1 MNGSTKNMIAVA
13 AVAAAV
19 IAGAVAYVK
28 NGMSRE
34 AEARLL
40 AEAAASEEA
49 KAEAVRKTEKAAAEK
64 ASAEAKA
71 AEAKAAAEADA
82 KEAARMEKE
91 SAELKLKAESENR
104 KAKEAALKVAEAER
118 AAAKLEAAA
127 AADRAKSAAAGKEK
141 AKALENAEAL
151 KAAAEAD
158 RLAAEKLRS
167 EKVIAEAKALEL
179 MKIDFETLE
188 RDLMEFKQELDERER
203 ALKPEKTVADLAW
216 VGGTDD
222 KVVDEK
228 GNLRVL
234 KKEPYLA
241 ENDKS
246 LPRATRKLAKLEREL
261 SEEEA
266 DRAAKM
272 KADIVSLLESMY
284 VRALRE
290 DRVVDAEFYRKNLKS
305 LYPGW
310 EFKGGNNKNGDG
322 RKK

>member
-1 MNGSTKNMIAVA
+1 MNGSTKNLIAVT

-40 AEAAASEEA
+40 AKAAASEAA
-49 KAEAVRKTEKAAAEK
+49 KAEAERKTGKAAAEK
-64 ASAEAKA
+64 AAAEAKA
-71 AEAKAAAEADA
+71 AEAEAAAQADA

-91 SAELKLKAESENR
+91 SAELKLKADSENR
-104 KAKEAALKVAEAER
+104 KAKEAALKAAEAER
-118 AAAKLEAAA
+118 AAAKLKAAE
-127 AADRAKSAAAGKEK
+127 AADRANCAAAEKEK

-151 KAAAEAD
+151 KAAAQAD

-167 EKVIAEAKALEL
+167 EKVIAEAKMLEL
-179 MKIDFETLE
+179 AKIDFETWQRNLIEFEQSLE
-188 RDLMEFKQELDERER
+188 ERER
-203 ALKPEKTVADLAW
+203 ALKPEKTIADLAW
-216 VGGTDD
+216 VGGADD

-234 KKEPYLA
+234 KTERYLA

-246 LPRATRKLAKLEREL
+246 LPRAARRLAKLQREL

-266 DRAAKM
+266 DRAAKVR
-272 KADIVSLLESMY
+272 ADIVSRIESMY
-284 VRALRE
+284 IQALRE
-290 DRVVDAEFYRKNLKS
+290 DRVVDAEFYKKNLKS
-305 LYPGW
+305 LYPDW
-310 EFKGGNNKNGDG
+310 EFKGENSNNGDG
-322 RKK
+322 KKK